1 MVGLVCLDFDNLY
14 PPGRALPSRDLVAHD
29 LLMMS
34 SELAHY
40 SADEVHL
47 RLYGGWTS
55 LAGPSRRSDEVV
67 QILPRPGFFPIS
79 LPEGRIL
86 RGSLEL
92 ATQLIDLPADLGDTY
107 VRRSGPP
114 QIRLQQIP
122 RPTGCQRDRD
132 LCPAHILRSFTQR
145 GSRTCSAPSCSVTSA
160 QAFVTHEQ
168 KMVDTM
174 IACDLLSEP
183 HFAGRAADVLALVSG
198 DRDFLPVALTVA
210 ARSKL
215 TLIVI
220 DAHAEWSQADR
231 DLLAGFGIRVLALGE
246 PSVA

>member
-1 MVGLVCLDFDNLY
+1 
-14 PPGRALPSRDLVAHD
+14 
-29 LLMMS
+29 
-34 SELAHY
+34 
-40 SADEVHL
+40 
-47 RLYGGWTS
+47 
-55 LAGPSRRSDEVV
+55 
-67 QILPRPGFFPIS
+67 
-79 LPEGRIL
+79 
-86 RGSLEL
+86 
-92 ATQLIDLPADLGDTY
+92 
-107 VRRSGPP
+107 
-114 QIRLQQIP
+114 
-122 RPTGCQRDRD
+122 
-132 LCPAHILRSFTQR
+132 
-145 GSRTCSAPSCSVTSA
+145 
-160 QAFVTHEQ
+160 
-168 KMVDTM
+168 MVDTM